1 MFNERLFRS
10 KVVLKGITLSQLAV
24 LMGINEVT
32 LHKKIKRGTF
42 YREEIW
48 TIKHVLDLNDDDIIA
63 IFFAQ

>member
-32 LHKKIKRGTF
+32 LHNKIKRGTF

-48 TIKHVLDLNDDDIIA
+48 TIKYVLDLNDDDVIA